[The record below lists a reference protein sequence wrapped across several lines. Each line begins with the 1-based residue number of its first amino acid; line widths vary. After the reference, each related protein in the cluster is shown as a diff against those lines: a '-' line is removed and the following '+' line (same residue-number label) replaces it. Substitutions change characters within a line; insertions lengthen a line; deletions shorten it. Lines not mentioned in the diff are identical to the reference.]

1 MLEVTIGIDV
11 GKEGGIS
18 ILSKDGS
25 ELYDAFS
32 IALESKDIVDSFK
45 QLHTKYIILHCY
57 IEKQAYM
64 NRSYGS
70 NPFARQGGKSAFTLG
85 YSQGLIEGALLAL
98 GISYTLVP
106 PKTWQKVIEDVV
118 IPLDTKISNK
128 KLKDTKVKSYLKVKE
143 LFPKAPL
150 MTPRGKVL
158 DGIADAILI
167 AHWGASLCYD
177 KGEKP
182 KEQKRRTND
191 KSKSSN

>member
-1 MLEVTIGIDV
+1 MIEVILGIDI
-11 GKEGGIS
+11 GKEGGVS
-18 ILSKDGS
+18 ILSKDGN

-32 IALESKDIVDSFK
+32 IATESNDIVNSFK
-45 QLHTKYIILHCY
+45 QLYTKYIILHCY

-64 NRSYGS
+64 NRSYGN

-85 YSQGLIEGALLAL
+85 HSQGLIEGVLLAL
-98 GISYTLVP
+98 SVPYTLVP
-106 PKTWQKVIEDVV
+106 PKTWQKIIESVV
-118 IPLDTKISNK
+118 IPIDTKISNK
-128 KLKDTKVKSYLKVKE
+128 KMKDTKVKSYLKVKE

-150 MTPRGKVL
+150 VTPRGKVL

-182 KEQKRRTND
+182 TEQKRRTND
-191 KSKSSN
+191 KLKSK